1 MISHNLRAPNLFV
14 PGMLTVLALGSPGIS
29 RPAGAPASAHPA
41 DRPSTQQPGEPPL
54 RVSEPLDDIILDLQ
68 TYIPA
73 RMRPAGVPG
82 LAITL
87 IRDYRVVWT
96 AGFGLANRFTGAAVT
111 PATAFEVASN
121 SKVVTAYAAL
131 RLVDQGRL
139 SLDEPIAAYLTDP
152 WLPPARHAD
161 KITLRH
167 LASHSSGL
175 SDNLFPLDKSVAFEP
190 GTDFLYSGVGALY
203 MQEAIEQVT
212 GGSLEDVARDLVFQP
227 LEMLSSSFVNTSDI
241 LRRMAN
247 GHMTCIFPLLA
258 FLIPFAGIL
267 LATFL
272 IGIPF
277 VRMSTGQWHP
287 PRRMWL
293 GIATLAA
300 VLTMVLHAVVIGR
313 ALPNM
318 ALFSTLC
325 GLAFAIILLLVLVI
339 GRRLLALAFARR
351 PKGEPKRTPTVLLGV
366 ACAFVLL
373 WLSASLSVPIPRV
386 PSPRPSAVGSLRTT
400 ALDLASFLIELANPQ
415 HLSPSL
421 AAQIRT
427 PQIRIN
433 DDFSWGLGI
442 GIQHSQQGDAIWQNG
457 MTFGFKSVMVIYPR
471 HGWGVVVLT
480 NSDDGLSVAYDVAAR
495 ALGGKARWRSF

>member
-1 MISHNLRAPNLFV
+1 
-14 PGMLTVLALGSPGIS
+14 
-29 RPAGAPASAHPA
+29 
-41 DRPSTQQPGEPPL
+41 
-54 RVSEPLDDIILDLQ
+54 
-68 TYIPA
+68 
-73 RMRPAGVPG
+73 MRRAGVPG
-82 LAITL
+82 VAVTL

-96 AGFGLANRFTGAAVT
+96 AGFGVANQITGAPVT
-111 PATAFEVASN
+111 PATAFEAASN

-139 SLDEPIAAYLTDP
+139 SLDEPIAAYLADP

-161 KITLRH
+161 RITLRH

-175 SDNLFPLDKSVAFEP
+175 SDNLFPLDKSIAFQP

-212 GGSLEDVARDLVFQP
+212 GQSLEDATRELVFQP

-267 LATFL
+267 VATFL
-272 IGIPF
+272 VGIPF
-277 VRMSTGQWHP
+277 VRISTGYWHP

-293 GIATLAA
+293 GIVVLAA
-300 VLTMVLHAVVIGR
+300 LLTMVLHAVVFGR
-313 ALPNM
+313 ALPNL

-325 GLAFAIILLLVLVI
+325 GLAFAIVLLLALVI
-339 GRRLLALAFARR
+339 GRRLLRLAFARR
-351 PKGEPKRTPTVLLGV
+351 PKGGPLRALTVVLAV
-366 ACAFVLL
+366 VCVFVLL
-373 WLSASLSVPIPRV
+373 RLSASLSVPIPRV

-400 ALDLASFLIELANPQ
+400 ALDLAGFLIELVNPQ
-415 HLSPSL
+415 HLSPWL

-442 GIQHSQQGDAIWQNG
+442 GIQHSQQGDALWQNG
-457 MTFGFKSVMVIYPR
+457 MTFGFKSLMVIYPR

-495 ALGGKARWRSF
+495 ALGGKARWRFF